1 MNIQQVTWE
10 DALPVRHHVLWPNK
24 PIIFCKVPGDE
35 SATHY
40 GAFINNQL
48 VCVASIY
55 ISGDEARLRKFAT
68 LHEFQGKG
76 IGSKVIEHAI
86 SNLKGQNIKSFW
98 CDARTTAL
106 SFYQKFGMTVE
117 GSEFNK
123 SGISYY
129 KMAVQWS

>member
-86 SNLKGQNIKSFW
+86 SNLKRQNIKSFW